1 MSLDS
6 NSSHERLSFTIF
18 LAAAIVII
26 IILGLSFTKLAPPK
40 PSPTL
45 NVTIATHNSNKRNDD
60 AKWLA
65 EFDQEA
71 SGTADKAE
79 ELTTRQQADVVAP
92 NINEVNPVIEQR
104 SVLANE
110 QETHYITTK
119 TSDFKLSRREA
130 LDDPD
135 NPENI
140 DAGEQDRLELT
151 RDQASLLA
159 KLDQLNRAEA
169 ERPRIR
175 YMTSLSTKSA
185 VEARYLNEWTQRIES
200 VGNKNFP
207 QYALDNKIFGSLR
220 LAVRINSD
228 GSIDSIDLLQSSG
241 HKILDQA
248 ALQTVRLS
256 SPFTAFPI
264 AIRENFDQLDI
275 IRTWRFEIT
284 GLSTDD

>member
-92 NINEVNPVIEQR
+92 NINEVNPIIEQR

-248 ALQTVRLS
+248 ALQTVRRS
-256 SPFTAFPI
+256 SPFSAFPI